1 MNVAIEEISSCRKRL
16 KIEVPANRVNEALQK
31 VTRDFQKIAQIQGF
45 RPGKA
50 PITLVEKRYSKDI
63 EDEVKRT
70 LVPTVYREAV
80 QEKHLKVVSSPQ
92 IEDFHFTRG
101 NSLSF
106 STLVD
111 LEPEFAI
118 PEYKGLKLKKGDT
131 SVTEE
136 DYQKVIGRILDQEAD
151 YKIIT
156 DRAVQEGDF
165 AIISY
170 TGAIEGKPIKEVL
183 PAATTLGEQKGFWL
197 LIKEDT
203 FLPGFGQQ
211 LVGAKT
217 GESREVKVT
226 FKDDFPEES
235 LRGKE
240 AVYQVTVDEIKEKV
254 LPELND
260 ELSQKIAKINKDE
273 LEKTIRE
280 NLGKEKE
287 RQAQSDH
294 VKQIVDHITENLK
307 FELPESTVQ
316 EETQRFIY
324 DIVREN
330 QMRGIPTD
338 LLEEKKED
346 IFNAAQTS
354 AKDKVKIGFILGK
367 IADAE
372 KIEATGQDI
381 VGEVQLMA
389 QRSNTPVQKL
399 FDKLRENGGLES
411 LRSEI
416 RNRKAIDFIL
426 QSAIIE

>member
-31 VTRDFQKIAQIQGF
+31 VTRDFQKIAKIQGF

-50 PITLVEKRYSKDI
+50 PINLVERRYSKDI

-80 QEKHLKVVSSPQ
+80 KEKHLKVVSSPH

-131 SVTEE
+131 TVTEE

-151 YKIIT
+151 YKSIT
-156 DRAVQEGDF
+156 ERPVQEGDF

-170 TGAIEGKPIKEVL
+170 TGTVDGKPIKEVL

-211 LVGAKT
+211 LIGAKA

-240 AVYQVTVDEIKEKV
+240 AVYQVAVDEIKEKV

-260 ELSQKIAKINKDE
+260 ELSQKIAKVNKDE
-273 LEKTIRE
+273 LERNIRE
-280 NLGKEKE
+280 NLGREKE

-294 VKQIVDHITENLK
+294 VKQIVDHITQNLK
-307 FELPESTVQ
+307 FELPESSVQ

-354 AKDKVKIGFILGK
+354 AKDKVKIGFILGR

-389 QRSNTPVQKL
+389 QRSNTPAQKL

-411 LRSEI
+411 LRAEI

>member
-31 VTRDFQKIAQIQGF
+31 VTRDFQKVAQIQGF

-50 PITLVEKRYSKDI
+50 PISLVEKRYSKDI

-80 QEKHLKVVSSPQ
+80 KEKHLKVVSSPQ
-92 IEDFHFTRG
+92 IEDFHFSRG

-106 STLVD
+106 STLID
-111 LEPEFAI
+111 LEPEFPL
-118 PEYKGLKLKKGDT
+118 PEYKGLKLKKAET
-131 SVTEE
+131 TVNE
-136 DYQKVIGRILDQEAD
+136 DEYQSIITRILDQQAD
-151 YKIIT
+151 YQT
-156 DRAVQEGDF
+156 VSDRPVREGEF
-165 AIISY
+165 AIINYSG
-170 TGAIEGKPIKEVL
+170 TIDGKPIKEVL
-183 PAATTLGEQKGFWL
+183 PSATTLAEQTGFWL

-211 LVGAKT
+211 LVGAAT
-217 GESREVKVT
+217 GETREVKVT
-226 FKDDFPEES
+226 FQDDFPEES

-240 AVYQVTVDEIKEKV
+240 AVYQVTVTEIKEKI
-254 LPELND
+254 LPEFTD
-260 ELSQKIAKINKDE
+260 EPAQKIAKVNKAD
-273 LEKTIRE
+273 LEQNVRN
-280 NLGKEKE
+280 NLQRQKEQ
-287 RQAQSDH
+287 QAQSDY
-294 VKQIVDHITENLK
+294 VKQIVDQITANLK

-330 QMRGIPTD
+330 QMRGIPSD

-354 AKDKVKIGFILGK
+354 AKDKVKISFVLGK

-381 VGEVQLMA
+381 VSEVQLMA
-389 QRSNTPVQKL
+389 QRNGTPVQKL
-399 FDKLRENGGLES
+399 FDKMRENGSIDL
-411 LRSEI
+411 LRNEI
-416 RNRKAIDFIL
+416 RNRKAVDFIL

>member
-31 VTRDFQKIAQIQGF
+31 VTRDFQKIAKIQGF

-50 PITLVEKRYSKDI
+50 PINLVERRYSKDI

-80 QEKHLKVVSSPQ
+80 KEKHLKVVSSPH

-131 SVTEE
+131 TVTEE

-151 YKIIT
+151 YKSIT
-156 DRAVQEGDF
+156 ERPVQEGDF

-170 TGAIEGKPIKEVL
+170 TGTVDGKPIKEVL

-211 LVGAKT
+211 LIGVKA

-240 AVYQVTVDEIKEKV
+240 AVYQVAVDEIKEKV

-260 ELSQKIAKINKDE
+260 ELSQKIAKVNKDE
-273 LEKTIRE
+273 LERNIRE
-280 NLGKEKE
+280 NLGREKE

-294 VKQIVDHITENLK
+294 VKQIVDHITQNLK
-307 FELPESTVQ
+307 FELPESSVQ

-354 AKDKVKIGFILGK
+354 AKDKVKIGFILGR

-389 QRSNTPVQKL
+389 QRSNTPAQKL

-411 LRSEI
+411 LRAEI